1 MSQIKRRDFI
11 AGGTAAAVGA
21 GACACG
27 LGCAS
32 LTGVGDTPEI
42 AAGAY
47 MIEGARLRIALD
59 QTPELDKVG
68 GSVKVT
74 DGNLTEPL
82 IIARVADREYVVA
95 AIKCAHR
102 GVEVEYKH
110 KDKNFKC
117 ASLGSSRYSLAGSKI
132 KGPAKG
138 PLKIYEVSLGFL
150 DKNKLVVKL

>member
-1 MSQIKRRDFI
+1 MSRIKRRDFI

-21 GACACG
+21 GVCACG

-32 LTGVGDTPEI
+32 ITGVGDTPEI

-47 MIEGARLRIALD
+47 IIEGGKLRIALD
-59 QTPELDKVG
+59 QAPELGKVG

-74 DGNLTEPL
+74 DENLPEPL
-82 IIARVADREYVVA
+82 IIARVADGEYVA
-95 AIKCAHR
+95 ASIKCAHR
-102 GVEVEYKH
+102 GVEVEYRH

-117 ASLGSSRYSLAGSKI
+117 ASLGSSRYSLEGAKI

-138 PLKIYEVSLGFL
+138 PLKVYEVSLGFL